1 VFALEGLAVFFE
13 ALLWLRLLDF
23 LHKSGILDELVDGG
37 NVVEALGGRVLA
49 GEGVLD
55 VE

>member
-1 VFALEGLAVFFE
+1 VFAVQGLAVFFE
-13 ALLWLRLLDF
+13 ALLWLRSLDF
-23 LHKSGILDELVDGG
+23 LHESGILDELVDGG
-37 NVVEALGGRVLA
+37 NVVEVLGGGVLA